1 MIKKKKCISGS
12 IVCDK
17 MRNFRIRYR
26 LGEPRSLPKKECV
39 LKKEKKNYS
48 RNTQYR
54 LINQR
59 VFRGKLMQSLMEYIY
74 IIFIYVD
81 N

>member
-1 MIKKKKCISGS
+1 
-12 IVCDK
+12 

-26 LGEPRSLPKKECV
+26 SGEARSLPKKECV
-39 LKKEKKNYS
+39 LKKEKKKLLEKYAIS
-48 RNTQYR
+48 
-54 LINQR
+54 INQSTS
-59 VFRGKLMQSLMEYIY
+59 FPWETHAIMEYIY